1 MSDTDI
7 INTAQ
12 QDFNCISKK
21 RRILSLVLY
30 IVITAVL
37 TQIDQI
43 TKYIAEQRLYNKPD
57 FVIIKDVLHL
67 TYLRNNGSAFGMFS
81 GKINAFLVLTVI
93 MICLITYVVLKMPLI
108 IKYIPVYITCI
119 LLAAGAIGNFIDRVR
134 FGYVR
139 DFIYFKIT
147 CIVDTAVAVKLFFYN
162 RMIYNIYKYK
172 KEQACGGTEQGSH
185 CGTGSTPACGY
196 FGIRMSAYE

>member
-147 CIVDTAVAVKLFFYN
+147 CIVDTAVVVKLFFYN

-172 KEQACGGTEQGSH
+172 KEKTCGGTEQGSH

>member
-93 MICLITYVVLKMPLI
+93 MICLITYVVL
-108 IKYIPVYITCI
+108 
-119 LLAAGAIGNFIDRVR
+119 R
-134 FGYVR
+134 
-139 DFIYFKIT
+139 
-147 CIVDTAVAVKLFFYN
+147 
-162 RMIYNIYKYK
+162 
-172 KEQACGGTEQGSH
+172 H
-185 CGTGSTPACGY
+185 H
-196 FGIRMSAYE
+196 

>member
-12 QDFNCISKK
+12 QDFSCISKK

-67 TYLRNNGSAFGMFS
+67 TGAYSNYDMF
-81 GKINAFLVLTVI
+81 N
-93 MICLITYVVLKMPLI
+93 
-108 IKYIPVYITCI
+108 YI
-119 LLAAGAIGNFIDRVR
+119 R
-134 FGYVR
+134 
-139 DFIYFKIT
+139 
-147 CIVDTAVAVKLFFYN
+147 
-162 RMIYNIYKYK
+162 
-172 KEQACGGTEQGSH
+172 S
-185 CGTGSTPACGY
+185 S
-196 FGIRMSAYE
+196 